1 MKTIPALLL
10 ALSLTMT
17 GCIGAALSARGK
29 ISAHDREA
37 FAKANAEREAAG
49 LPPLT
54 KKQFMNM
61 EPSSSPRVITTT
73 TSDAATETTSSSPA
87 VRLR

>member
-1 MKTIPALLL
+1 MKITINLLL
-10 ALSLTMT
+10 LTICLSMSS
-17 GCIGAALSARGK
+17 CIGAALSARGK

-37 FAKANAEREAAG
+37 FAKANADREAVG

-61 EPSSSPRVITTT
+61 ESNSPTKQATTT
-73 TSDAATETTSSSPA
+73 DTPPTPQIIHNH
-87 VRLR
+87 

>member
-1 MKTIPALLL
+1 MKSTITLLL
-10 ALSLTMT
+10 LTISLSFTS
-17 GCIGAALSARGK
+17 CIGPALSARGK

-37 FAKANAEREAAG
+37 FAKANADREAAG

-61 EPSSSPRVITTT
+61 ETTAPTTRVITTT
-73 TSDAATETTSSSPA
+73 TDSPSTTQT
-87 VRLR
+87 VRIR